1 MRRKQEK
8 SILNKV
14 IITSI
19 CVVLSIYVLSM
30 LFPLA
35 WGLLTSL
42 KDPVDFGMLGQNV
55 LGLPNLD
62 ESVLWNSREAF
73 FKLANYKVVFEKFDL
88 VLDFSHKT
96 FYSAGR
102 EVYHEAQGGVFGIFL
117 NTILYTTIGSVVTT
131 VCTALTAYVTAKFD
145 FKFSNF
151 LYTVL
156 LVVMIIPIVGAQSST
171 INVLQSLG
179 LYDTWIGYAIQH
191 CTCTGMYYFVF
202 YGFYKSLPD
211 SYAEA
216 AEIDGASNWNIFTSI
231 IIPLSIKQLGTVWL
245 VQFVAL
251 WNDYQVP
258 LMYLPTK
265 PTLAYTVWY
274 LTIGSSRLGDA
285 PIKVAAAMTLA
296 LPILIMFIFLKNR
309 LMGNVSMGG
318 LKE

>member
-1 MRRKQEK
+1 
-8 SILNKV
+8 
-14 IITSI
+14 
-19 CVVLSIYVLSM
+19 
-30 LFPLA
+30 
-35 WGLLTSL
+35 
-42 KDPVDFGMLGQNV
+42 
-55 LGLPNLD
+55 
-62 ESVLWNSREAF
+62 
-73 FKLANYKVVFEKFDL
+73 
-88 VLDFSHKT
+88 
-96 FYSAGR
+96 
-102 EVYHEAQGGVFGIFL
+102 
-117 NTILYTTIGSVVTT
+117 
-131 VCTALTAYVTAKFD
+131 
-145 FKFSNF
+145 
-151 LYTVL
+151 
-156 LVVMIIPIVGAQSST
+156 MIIPIVGAQSST

-216 AEIDGASNWNIFTSI
+216 AEIDGASNWNILVTI
-231 IIPLSIKQLGTVWL
+231 VLPLSIKQLGTVWL

-274 LTIGSSRLGDA
+274 LTLGSSRLGDT
-285 PIKVAAAMTLA
+285 PIKVAGAMTLA
-296 LPILIMFIFLKNR
+296 LPILVLFIFLKNK